1 MKLFEYF
8 IPYISLK
15 KIDFKLFSTLELF
28 SSQIC
33 VHIQYHWE
41 FLRPIYHVY
50 LDSFL
55 VYEQLHQVIMEY
67 FLLINSPRM

>member
-1 MKLFEYF
+1 MKLFECF

-15 KIDFKLFSTLELF
+15 KINFKLFSTLELF
-28 SSQIC
+28 SSQIYG
-33 VHIQYHWE
+33 HIQYHWE
-41 FLRPIYHVY
+41 FLRTINHVY

-55 VYEQLHQVIMEY
+55 VYEQLYQIIMEY